1 MKKIIRI
8 IKDRRGALKIRFS
21 VFVYGSIVT
30 TRFTFPNLNFTQED
44 LTRAVN
50 ETQKASGTT
59 DLQQALEEA
68 EILCNLTSTPN
79 TTKAFIVL
87 DSASGSAYKVWKIKY
102 LFWNRVRIWR
112 NRLHTSIHFVA
123 DFRPGKVVHHTLDI
137 NFLLL
142 RIEFHV
148 QGAIGKFVCWSFW
161 WKATCQLLLLQ
172 ASRCAKRLKWK

>member
-30 TRFTFPNLNFTQED
+30 TRFTFPNFNFTQED

-50 ETQKASGTT
+50 ETQEAPGTT

-68 EILCNLTSTPN
+68 EILCNLTSRPN

-87 DSASGSAYKVWKIKY
+87 DSASGSAYKVW
-102 LFWNRVRIWR
+102 
-112 NRLHTSIHFVA
+112 T
-123 DFRPGKVVHHTLDI
+123 
-137 NFLLL
+137 
-142 RIEFHV
+142 FH
-148 QGAIGKFVCWSFW
+148 
-161 WKATCQLLLLQ
+161 L
-172 ASRCAKRLKWK
+172 